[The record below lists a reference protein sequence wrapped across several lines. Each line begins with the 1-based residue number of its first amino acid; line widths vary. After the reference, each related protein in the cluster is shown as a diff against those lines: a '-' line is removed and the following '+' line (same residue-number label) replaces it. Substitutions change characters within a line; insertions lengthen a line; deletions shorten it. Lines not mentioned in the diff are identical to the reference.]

1 MWDAEKSY
9 CYTSHFAYPPTE
21 DEFCINKNIRK
32 KMVRRRLLKDGLN
45 QNSPVIPLLAPVT
58 DELWSIRSCLG
69 NGWAHMSDN
78 TINFRLLKAPFL
90 ATNMAAYSLLWL
102 VNIMC
107 RSRQTRWEYL
117 RVPSVLHDHV
127 THRRLTLLPVELLL
141 IFSPSVHSAIFLF
154 HFFTEVFISSSVT
167 SFVGHEK
174 HDYVRWL
181 LRHNYPI

>member
-1 MWDAEKSY
+1 
-9 CYTSHFAYPPTE
+9 
-21 DEFCINKNIRK
+21 
-32 KMVRRRLLKDGLN
+32 MVRRRRLKDGLN

-58 DELWSIRSCLG
+58 DELWSIHSCLG
-69 NGWAHMSDN
+69 NGWAHRSDN

-127 THRRLTLLPVELLL
+127 TYRRLTLLPVELLL

-154 HFFTEVFISSSVT
+154 HFLRRSSYLVQWHLSWGMKIWLCEMT
-167 SFVGHEK
+167 SST
-174 HDYVRWL
+174 
-181 LRHNYPI
+181 